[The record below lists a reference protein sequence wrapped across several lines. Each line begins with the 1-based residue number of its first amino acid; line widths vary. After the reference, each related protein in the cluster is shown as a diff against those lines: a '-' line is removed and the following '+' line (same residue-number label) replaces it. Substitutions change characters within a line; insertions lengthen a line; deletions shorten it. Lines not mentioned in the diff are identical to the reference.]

1 MQASRRSYRCLAA
14 VAVHPSRVTF
24 VSIAKG
30 ALFGPR
36 SAPAWVRFTRIFL
49 AALLIGVGVDQ
60 VVSAIREWPLHD
72 MDTYLAAASRLRS
85 GAPLYAP
92 DVAFNA
98 YWYSPW
104 FAVAW
109 VPLTYLP
116 REVVA
121 IAWSAVLLA
130 ASAVISVRVAR
141 MGPSGFLLAL
151 LLGPSLFAVSA
162 GGNVQSLMLLGLIGW
177 PRSRSGPVWVG
188 LAASLKF
195 TPILLGL
202 VYLRRRQWARAGVAA
217 LIAAILI
224 LPGIPMGLVQ
234 SPSSISWGW
243 GDSILATS
251 WALYAAV
258 VGASGLAAFVLPS
271 RFAPLTAAT
280 ASVLALPR
288 LFVYDATLLVA
299 GIDGEAK
306 RPGDGPASR

>member
-1 MQASRRSYRCLAA
+1 MAQA
-14 VAVHPSRVTF
+14 
-24 VSIAKG
+24 
-30 ALFGPR
+30 ALFGSR
-36 SAPAWVRFTRIFL
+36 SSPLWVRFTRIFL

-60 VVSAIREWPLHD
+60 VVSAIRDWPLHD
-72 MDTYLAAASRLRS
+72 MDTYLAAASRVRG

-92 DVAFNA
+92 DVAYNA
-98 YWYSPW
+98 YWYAPW

-121 IAWSAVLLA
+121 VAWSGVLLA
-130 ASAVISVRVAR
+130 ATALICLRVAR
-141 MGPSGFLLAL
+141 LGPSGVLLAL

-162 GGNVQSLMLLGLIGW
+162 GGNVQSLTLLPLIGW
-177 PRSRSGPVWVG
+177 PNSRSGPVWVG

-202 VYLRRRQWARAGVAA
+202 VYVRRRQWGRAAIAA
-217 LIAAILI
+217 GIAAILV
-224 LPGIPMGLVQ
+224 LPALPMGLLQ
-234 SPSSISWGW
+234 GPSALSAGW

-251 WALYAAV
+251 WVLYVAV
-258 VGASGLAAFVLPS
+258 VGACALAVFQVPA
-271 RFAPLTAAT
+271 RFGPIAAAT

-299 GIDGEAK
+299 GLDRDAQ
-306 RPGDGPASR
+306 RPGDGPVSR